1 VNLYAVLLNNQISL
15 TLIEDNSTGNT
26 IFCNSFNEHLFNI
39 SVLQTREK
47 EIILEH
53 KTIKDRNFAT
63 VDLLFEDGTCFKN
76 ITFEIII
83 NEQVTELPYCSFNR
97 NLLES
102 SEIEKLD
109 PPKNKQEFIVESAQE
124 ELIPDTKPSINIEEE
139 FKQIVDRKKKLDDAT
154 SRALLQEAELIKQR
168 ELLHKEKIALEE
180 SNIITNR
187 VEEYKLELVKEFFD
201 AIKKQEE
208 LIDLKV
214 DGNYEKLEEK
224 VVGALERYKT
234 QFLEQVDEIKE
245 ENIEQIQVSL
255 ETTIERQ
262 RKEIKDLL
270 ESEFEDNR
278 EAVTATL
285 FEKSVELEKL
295 LLDKVILNLESY
307 KQLIYKEFNSLSKTN
322 INNAIDIKL
331 KKFSQDAEKDFNSI
345 KESFKTDLKI
355 EITNAQDTLNSIVDI
370 FEEKLPAITEIL
382 KTDKRLKDLLE
393 DRKELTKSKDNLKKD
408 IVDELK
414 EYCNTTVTTYA
425 RRILDL
431 GGGGGSVAVQYANG
445 GIMNGDLNVKGSYL
459 SGGVDLLDIFSS
471 GGLPDRLISGSYQV
485 VLSSNGAV
493 AFPDNLIIDNS
504 TISNLTLNDYGGGSS
519 VLSGSQIEVV
529 GARTTITNGVTS
541 TAGDSIL
548 AARGQVTLDS
558 NKAVMEYGVINS
570 LGGGSSLISQNRFAA
585 ENDAVME
592 QVVTNTLGESSSLIV
607 QNQVIVNSNVLIGR
621 RVTNIL
627 DGNTLTNFSGWTFD
641 NSYGSLIF
649 PDNTT
654 QTTAYTGMPGNLAY
668 TNQDTIFQ
676 QNVTIQGNL
685 TALGTSTFHNTIFT
699 TTSALSVV
707 NLGPGPALYV
717 YQAAGPY
724 DVASFYDGDGIEVL
738 HVGNAQP
745 GGRGFVGINES
756 FPGAELTVNGAI
768 SSNGDVSVVN
778 MQTLNAVGIGTYAP
792 LYFNLDVNGPA
803 GNGSIGN
810 SYGNLSFGASSDIL
824 INPNNNLLLGP
835 VGNVGI
841 GTTTPSVKLTVNGA
855 ISSNATITV
864 EGGNSND
871 WNSTYTTV
879 NAYSASWEE
888 TADIIP
894 TVTNYLSTNNIF
906 LSSAA
911 VADDIHVG
919 GTGYFQHIAAATKS
933 FYISHP
939 LDSSKH
945 LQYGSLESPYHGV
958 RLTGKDKIQKECY
971 IFLPNYMKS
980 LIKEDGVNV
989 QITNINHTQQL
1000 YVKSIDIDN
1009 NCIIIGRKY
1018 NLLNKNEFYEFYWSF
1033 TAIRKDIPDLKTEL

>member
-1 VNLYAVLLNNQISL
+1 
-15 TLIEDNSTGNT
+15 
-26 IFCNSFNEHLFNI
+26 
-39 SVLQTREK
+39 VLQTREK

-53 KTIKDRNFAT
+53 TIIKDRKFAT

-76 ITFEIII
+76 VTFEIII
-83 NEQVTELPYCSFNR
+83 NEKASELPYCSFNR
-97 NLLES
+97 TLLEN

-109 PPKNKQEFIVESAQE
+109 PPKNKEEFITESAE
-124 ELIPDTKPSINIEEE
+124 EDPIMEHKPSINIEEE
-139 FKQIVDRKKKLDDAT
+139 FKQIVDRKKKLDEAT
-154 SRALLQEAELIKQR
+154 DKALLQETELIKQR
-168 ELLHKEKIALEE
+168 EQLEKEKIALEK
-180 SNIITNR
+180 SNIITNK
-187 VEEYKLELVKEFFD
+187 VEKYKLELVKEFFD

-208 LIDLKV
+208 IINLKV

-224 VVGALERYKT
+224 VVSALERYKT

-270 ESEFEDNR
+270 ESEFNDNK
-278 EAVTATL
+278 ETVTTTL

-295 LLDKVILNLESY
+295 LLDKVILNLENY
-307 KQLIYKEFNSLSKTN
+307 KQLIYKEFTDISETN
-322 INNAIDIKL
+322 VNNVVSIKL
-331 KKFSQDAEKDFNSI
+331 KKFSQDAEKDFNNI

-355 EITNAQDTLNSIVDI
+355 EITNAQDALNSIV
-370 FEEKLPAITEIL
+370 EKVEQKLPAIIEIL

-393 DRKELTKSKDNLKKD
+393 DRKQLAKNKENLKKD
-408 IVDELK
+408 IIDELK
-414 EYCNTTVTTYA
+414 EYCNTAVTTYA

-445 GIMNGDLNVKGSYL
+445 GTMNGDLNVNGHIL
-459 SGGVDLLDIFSS
+459 SGGVDLLNIFSGGG
-471 GGLPDRLISGSYQV
+471 GGLADRLVSGTYQA
-485 VLSSNGAV
+485 VLSSNGDLIFPTGSKISKGYPGEIQDDSSWFV
-493 AFPDNLIIDNS
+493 APTGQVGGLVSADGEQYVQVGDNSNVYIGTGWPDNLHEWIFGTDGTTIFPYGAIDGGTAPIELKSRSWSQLTYNNS
-504 TISNLTLNDYGGGSS
+504 DMTPAPNKNHSTTFFVEGGDALLEIFRYDNSS
-519 VLSGSQIEVV
+519 VLQH
-529 GARTTITNGVTS
+529 R
-541 TAGDSIL
+541 
-548 AARGQVTLDS
+548 Q
-558 NKAVMEYGVINS
+558 
-570 LGGGSSLISQNRFAA
+570 
-585 ENDAVME
+585 
-592 QVVTNTLGESSSLIV
+592 
-607 QNQVIVNSNVLIGR
+607 
-621 RVTNIL
+621 
-627 DGNTLTNFSGWTFD
+627 WTFSSD
-641 NSYGSLIF
+641 GSLTF

-654 QTTAYTGMPGNLAY
+654 QTTAYTGMPDNIAY
-668 TNQDTIFQ
+668 TNQNTTFQ

-685 TALGTSTFHNTIFT
+685 TALGDSYFVNTVFT

-707 NLGPGPALYV
+707 NLGVGPALYV
-717 YQAAGPY
+717 FQAAGPY
-724 DVASFYDGDGIEVL
+724 DIASFYDGDGIEVL

-745 GGRGFVGINES
+745 GGRGVVGINES

-768 SSNGDVSVVN
+768 SSNGSVSVVSIQAAN
-778 MQTLNAVGIGTYAP
+778 NVGIGAYAP

-803 GNGSIGN
+803 GDGSIGN
-810 SYGNLSFGASSDIL
+810 SYGNLSIGASSDIS
-824 INPNNNLLLGP
+824 ISPNNNLLLGP
-835 VGNVGI
+835 IGNVGI
-841 GTTTPSVKLTVNGA
+841 GTTTPSAKLTVNGA
-855 ISSNATITV
+855 ISSNATITA

-888 TADIIP
+888 TLDIIP
-894 TVTNYLSTNNIF
+894 TVTNYLSTNNVF
-906 LSSAA
+906 LSSAE
-911 VADDIHVG
+911 VAGDINVN

-933 FYISHP
+933 FYIPHP
-939 LDSSKH
+939 LDSGKY

-971 IFLPNYMKS
+971 IFLPDYIKS
-980 LIKEDGVNV
+980 LVKEDGVNV

-1000 YVKSIDIDN
+1000 FVKSVDIDN